1 MIAIFYHEN
10 MIKLLIFDLDGV
22 LFSNK
27 DLHFHALNSALA
39 TIDQKYV
46 ISEQDH
52 IKIFDGLSTNQ
63 KLIILNKERGFP
75 LNRMK
80 EVNVLKQEYTI
91 PAIEQLLTRDQNL
104 IDNIKQLSEKYTLLV
119 ASNSIRATI
128 IKAVE
133 VLGLSEYFTAILSN
147 EDVSFPKPHCS
158 IYLKAIYG
166 AGVSP
171 DETLILEDSPN
182 GRKAAMDSGAHV
194 YDVDHPREIVA
205 KDIFKF
211 IDNIKKKPQRWS
223 AKNTLNILIPMGGRG
238 KRFSTQGYQLP
249 KPLIDVKGHPMIKW
263 VIDSLRV
270 DANFIFIVNQE
281 HIDQYRIDYLLKSF
295 VPGCQIVIDNP
306 VLQGPATSCLAAK
319 NLIDNSKHLFIA
331 NCDQYLEYD
340 SSHFF
345 YQNIVKQ
352 HDGSIITFKEKEGS
366 NKWSFVRLDE
376 HGLVDQIKEKQVI
389 SNLASTGHYY
399 FDKGSDFVKY
409 AERMITDNIRVN
421 DEFYVSGVYDYMLK
435 DNKKISNYTVDSF
448 AGLGTPTDL
457 IDFLK
462 QDHKL

>member
-1 MIAIFYHEN
+1 M
-10 MIKLLIFDLDGV
+10 L
-22 LFSNK
+22 
-27 DLHFHALNSALA
+27 
-39 TIDQKYV
+39 
-46 ISEQDH
+46 
-52 IKIFDGLSTNQ
+52 
-63 KLIILNKERGFP
+63 
-75 LNRMK
+75 
-80 EVNVLKQEYTI
+80 
-91 PAIEQLLTRDQNL
+91 
-104 IDNIKQLSEKYTLLV
+104 

-128 IKAVE
+128 IKALE
-133 VLGLSEYFTAILSN
+133 VLGLSDYFTAILSN
-147 EDVSFPKPHCS
+147 EDVSFPKPHPS

-171 DETLILEDSPN
+171 AETLILEDSPN
-182 GRKAAMDSGAHV
+182 GRKAALDSGAHV

-205 KDIFKF
+205 NDIFKF
-211 IDNIKKKPQRWS
+211 INNIKQKPKKWT
-223 AKNTLNILIPMGGRG
+223 AKNTLNVVVPMGGRG

-263 VIDSLRV
+263 VIDSLKV

-281 HIDQYRIDYLLKSF
+281 HIDQYRIDYLLRSF
-295 VPGCQIVIDNP
+295 VPDCQIVIDNP
-306 VLQGPATSCLAAK
+306 VLQGPATSVLVAK
-319 NLIDNSKHLFIA
+319 DLINNNKHLFIA

-352 HDGSIITFKEKEGS
+352 HDASIITFKEQEGS
-366 NKWSFVRLDE
+366 NKWSFVRLDK

-409 AERMITDNIRVN
+409 AEQMIADNVRVN
-421 DEFYVSGVYDYMLK
+421 NEFYVSGVYDFMLK
-435 DNKKISNYTVDSF
+435 DNKKVSNYTVDSF

-457 IDFLK
+457 VAFLK